1 MGDEPPIP
9 PHQHAPEACSPG
21 PFERHPFTPEQARHV
36 ALMRAIAQELTSRT
50 GDAFVLKGGT
60 ALLLAYDL
68 PRFSIDLDFDGR
80 SPSIDLTESI
90 QAGAAAAQLPVHSL
104 RDAKHTPTVHRQML
118 HYRDDVMRPLK
129 IEVSYRQAQQI
140 DEDDVT
146 TIDGIRTYRLEK
158 LASLKIDALVNRTKA
173 RDIFDTSFLLHRYP
187 EAISDDDLTRID
199 QLIDLIGLND
209 LEAIM
214 QDDDILNRFDLTHV
228 AVSLVENVL
237 KMRRERG
244 GG

>member
-9 PHQHAPEACSPG
+9 PHEYSPEAQPPG

-80 SPSIDLTESI
+80 SPAIDLTESI

-104 RDAKHTPTVHRQML
+104 RDAKHTLTVHRKML

-129 IEVSYRQAQQI
+129 IEVS
-140 DEDDVT
+140 
-146 TIDGIRTYRLEK
+146 YRLEK

-214 QDDDILNRFDLTHV
+214 QDDDILNRFDLTHI

-237 KMRRERG
+237 RMRREREG
-244 GG
+244 G

>member
-1 MGDEPPIP
+1 M
-9 PHQHAPEACSPG
+9 
-21 PFERHPFTPEQARHV
+21 
-36 ALMRAIAQELTSRT
+36 
-50 GDAFVLKGGT
+50 
-60 ALLLAYDL
+60 LLAYDL

-90 QAGAAAAQLPVHSL
+90 QAGTAAAQLPVHSL
-104 RDAKHTPTVHRQML
+104 RDAKHTRTVHRQML

-146 TIDGIRTYRLEK
+146 TINGIRTYRLEK

-173 RDIFDTSFLLHRYP
+173 RDIFDTSFLPHRYP

-199 QLIDLIGLND
+199 QLIDLNGAL
-209 LEAIM
+209 
-214 QDDDILNRFDLTHV
+214 RV
-228 AVSLVENVL
+228 
-237 KMRRERG
+237 
-244 GG
+244 